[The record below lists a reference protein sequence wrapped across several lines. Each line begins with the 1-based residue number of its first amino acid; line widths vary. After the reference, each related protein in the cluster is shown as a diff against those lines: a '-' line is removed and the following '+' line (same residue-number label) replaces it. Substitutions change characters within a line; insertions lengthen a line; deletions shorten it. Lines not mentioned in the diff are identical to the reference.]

1 MGGLWPYRR
10 TQPKSKARAQRS
22 ARPWSAVQTEE
33 ASPNSTPLAIAIAS
47 ASSAKG
53 CTVITGPKIWT
64 RIISCTGVLM
74 YSCEGPTTTVFERC
88 VLLQKACAATDLK
101 GVYDY

>member
-1 MGGLWPYRR
+1 MVASYGLTKAPLWPCCR

-22 ARPWSAVQTEE
+22 ARPWSAVHTEE
-33 ASPNSTPLAIAIAS
+33 ASPNSTPLAMAMAS

-64 RIISCTGVLM
+64 HHVTGVM
-74 YSCEGPTTTVFERC
+74 
-88 VLLQKACAATDLK
+88 
-101 GVYDY
+101 